1 MRNRICDHRT
11 CHIVCPYFRGHTP
24 TEIGCEG
31 ITPTSQLKLIFV
43 NRKAKEQHED
53 IFCMSL
59 PNHSKCEIFRAV
71 HEQYEED

>member
-1 MRNRICDHRT
+1 MRNRIYDHRT
-11 CHIVCPYFRGHTP
+11 CHIACPYFRGQTP

-31 ITPTSQLKLIFV
+31 ITSTSLIKLIFV